1 MGELKLDLIR
11 VILNRI
17 IVNVNG
23 SVLDVELIFSVIPC
37 ELLVDYRVASPE
49 RPNLLIILQTLVF
62 SKRAGD
68 LLIGQ
73 IVHLLVGPGVQRALL
88 GVVD

>member
-11 VILNRI
+11 VIPNRI

-23 SVLDVELIFSVIPC
+23 SVLDVELIFSVILR
-37 ELLVDYRVASPE
+37 ELLVDYRVACPE

-62 SKRAGD
+62 S
-68 LLIGQ
+68 
-73 IVHLLVGPGVQRALL
+73 
-88 GVVD
+88 